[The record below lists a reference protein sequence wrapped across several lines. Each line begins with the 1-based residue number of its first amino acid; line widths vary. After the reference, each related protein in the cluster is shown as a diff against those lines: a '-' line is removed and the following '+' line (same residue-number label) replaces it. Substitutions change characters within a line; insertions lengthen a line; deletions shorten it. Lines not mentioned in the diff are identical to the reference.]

1 MRIPMEVKQSIRAQ
15 ATKLRIRWLTK
26 RCFLEGTMEGAN
38 DGLLLPIAFRERI
51 AEDVCFMMFVSLRF
65 MAEMVDV
72 GR

>member
-1 MRIPMEVKQSIRAQ
+1 
-15 ATKLRIRWLTK
+15 
-26 RCFLEGTMEGAN
+26 MEGAN